1 MNQVEKYKKNKMKK
15 QIKSTTGVKKE
26 KRTVSGLN
34 KSRRRR
40 IYQKKAPT
48 DKDVTDVATKTTLLD
63 LDVDRDAAK
72 FFTSNATLEQHYE
85 AQVKNKNK
93 YLATLM
99 AFDEY
104 SIEIL
109 PNARVHLLAA
119 AFSRRDKTMVDFFL
133 NHNKQFGFVDLLKA
147 VTLLDS
153 GREKRAIEKKL
164 ARVSKTGTVMKTL
177 KLKKFNM
184 RIKNLEKMIP
194 KQGSCSGA
202 LARYIRSWVRKLT
215 ASELEFYALQLPTE
229 PWRKLADIV
238 HLNPSKDF
246 PNAPWFLPFCFGTEP
261 DKGSKLDL
269 CRNMTGGNVNELIQQ
284 FDLPYSIL
292 KKFKGNLNEASKLK
306 IAENQASLDTILWYY
321 EDLACKGVDDV
332 IRARLERG
340 DRLEL
345 GYGKLME
352 RLMMFK
358 ERDTRVSSDER
369 HSLFSLIIP
378 IAESRLKSF
387 KSTLPE
393 PVAVLGDASGSM
405 EVAIKTSTIIS
416 SLLTAICDA
425 KLSFF
430 NSNSFE
436 PSLNPKN
443 VSQVL
448 ELAHRTRAENCTSP
462 AAALVPYCEK
472 QEVIKTFIIVTD
484 EEENTNAVHK
494 EKSWRFFELFKE
506 YRQKVYPAT
515 LIFVSFLST
524 QHAVGQMYRQF
535 LNDKVEDVMQ
545 FKFSRE
551 RPDLTKLDSI
561 LGSICSRSSQS
572 FSGYVEKIESELKVK
587 SLVETFGNLKTN
599 NNEVV
604 IDENAPIK
612 IQMI

>member
-1 MNQVEKYKKNKMKK
+1 MKK
-15 QIKSTTGVKKE
+15 QMKSTTGVKRE
-26 KRTVSGLN
+26 KKTVSGFI

-40 IYQKKAPT
+40 IYQKKV
-48 DKDVTDVATKTTLLD
+48 DKDQDVTELTCKSTFLD
-63 LDVDRDAAK
+63 LDVDKDAVK
-72 FFTSNATLEQHYE
+72 YFTSNATFEQHYE

-104 SIEIL
+104 SIEII
-109 PNARVHLLAA
+109 PNARAHLLAA

-133 NHNKQFGFVDLLKA
+133 NHNKQFGFVDLVKA
-147 VTLLDS
+147 ITLLDS

-164 ARVSKTGTVMKTL
+164 ACVSKTGTVMKPL
-177 KLKKFNM
+177 KLKKFSI
-184 RIKNLEKMIP
+184 RLKNLEKVIP
-194 KQGSCSGA
+194 KHGSCSGA

-215 ASELEFYALQLPTE
+215 ASELEFFALQLPTE

-238 HLNPSKDF
+238 HLNPAKDF

-261 DKGSKLDL
+261 DKGTKLDL

-306 IAENQASLDTILWYY
+306 IAENQPNLDTILWYY

-340 DRLEL
+340 DKLEL

-358 ERDTRVSSDER
+358 ERDSRASFDER
-369 HSLFSLIIP
+369 HSLFSLLIP

-430 NSNSFE
+430 NNDSFE
-436 PSLNPKN
+436 PSINPKN
-443 VSQVL
+443 VAQVL

-462 AAALVPYCEK
+462 AAALVPYYGKKEI
-472 QEVIKTFIIVTD
+472 IKTFIIVTD
-484 EEENTNAVHK
+484 EEENTDAVHEGK
-494 EKSWRFFELFKE
+494 RWKFFELFKE

-515 LIFVSFLST
+515 LIFVSFLSS
-524 QHAVGQMYRQF
+524 QHQLGQMYGKF
-535 LNDKVEDVMQ
+535 LDEKIEDVMQ

-572 FSGYVEKIESELKVK
+572 FSSYIEKIEGELKVK
-587 SLVETFGNLKTN
+587 SLVETFANLKTN
-599 NNEVV
+599 NEVV
-604 IDENAPIK
+604 SDENAPIK